1 MLTETEYLVGGI
13 IIAYIFIAAVVLFV
27 LLVIDSLDG
36 LPMWAW
42 RGDPLMLV
50 FMVTTWPLTIIFA
63 IVYGITYQAWLGI
76 RSAAN
81 KTAHTINE
89 ARREARHEEES

>member
-1 MLTETEYLVGGI
+1 MITETDYLI
-13 IIAYIFIAAVVLFV
+13 IATVIAYIFIAAIMLFV

-36 LPMWAW
+36 LPLWAW

-50 FMVTTWPLTIIFA
+50 LMVTTWPLTIIFA
-63 IVYGITYQAWLGI
+63 LVFFATYWAWLGI

-81 KTAHTINE
+81 KTAHTIKE
-89 ARREARHEEES
+89 VRREARHEEEA